1 MIMDHVERAKTRIIN
16 EYRGKNRMV
25 RWLTITPEISN
36 DHVEHPLDQIR
47 GSYDVDT
54 VSGEML
60 DIIGRIVG
68 VDRPILRGAE
78 FDVFG
83 YAGNDS
89 YTNYNIAP
97 YIGDGEAIDAPLNN
111 DLYRKLIKAKIAR
124 NISDGTADSII
135 QLVELIIGVKV
146 TALSD
151 NGDKSFDIGV
161 ASQLDN
167 TTLYLIEHFDIIPRP
182 QGTRLGQVFVLPL
195 NIGEIEYSSTRIYE
209 YSNITLPGDIA

>member
-1 MIMDHVERAKTRIIN
+1 MIMDHVERAKSRIIN
-16 EYRGKNRMV
+16 EYRDKRRMV

-36 DHVEHPLDQIR
+36 EHLEDTLDQVYV
-47 GSYDVDT
+47 SYDVDT

-60 DIIGRIVG
+60 GVIGRIVG
-68 VDRPILRGAE
+68 VARPILRAAE
-78 FDVFG
+78 LDVFG

-135 QLVELIIGVKV
+135 QLIEIIIGVKV
-146 TALSD
+146 TALVS
-151 NGDKSFDIGV
+151 NSDKSFDIGV
-161 ASQLDN
+161 ASELDN
-167 TTLYLIEHFDIIPRP
+167 TTLYLIQNFDIIPRP
-182 QGTRLGQVFVLPL
+182 QGTRIGEIFVLPIDI
-195 NIGEIEYSSTRIYE
+195 NEIEASSSHIYE
-209 YSNITLPGDIA
+209 YANFTLPGDVA

>member
-36 DHVEHPLDQIR
+36 DHVERPLDEIY

-68 VDRPILRGAE
+68 VARPILRDAE

-135 QLVELIIGVKV
+135 QLVEIIIGVKV
-146 TALSD
+146 TALVD
-151 NGDKSFDIGV
+151 NGDKSFDLGV

-167 TTLYLIEHFDIIPRP
+167 TTLYLIENFDLIPRP
-182 QGTRLGQVFVLPL
+182 QGTRIGQVFVLP
-195 NIGEIEYSSTRIYE
+195 IEIDEIESSSSHIYE
-209 YSNITLPGDIA
+209 YGNFTLPGDLA

>member
-1 MIMDHVERAKTRIIN
+1 MIMDHVERGKTRIIN

-25 RWLTITPEISN
+25 RWLTIAPEVSN
-36 DHVEHPLDQIR
+36 DYVERPLDQIY

-68 VDRPILRGAE
+68 VARPILRDAE

-83 YAGNDS
+83 YSGNDS

-135 QLVELIIGVKV
+135 QLVEIIIGVKV
-146 TALSD
+146 TALVD

-167 TTLYLIEHFDIIPRP
+167 TTLYLIENFDLIPRP
-182 QGTRLGQVFVLPL
+182 QGTRIGQVFVLP
-195 NIGEIEYSSTRIYE
+195 ISIADIESSSSHIYE
-209 YSNITLPGDIA
+209 YGNFTLPGDIS

>member
-25 RWLTITPEISN
+25 RWVTISPEISN
-36 DHVEHPLDQIR
+36 DHVERPLDQIY

-68 VDRPILRGAE
+68 VARPILRDAE

-135 QLVELIIGVKV
+135 QLVEIIVGVKV
-146 TALSD
+146 TALVD

-167 TTLYLIEHFDIIPRP
+167 TTLYLIDNFDLIPRP
-182 QGTRLGQVFVLPL
+182 QGTRIGQVFVLPT
-195 NIGEIEYSSTRIYE
+195 NIDEIESSSSHIYE
-209 YSNITLPGDIA
+209 YGNITLPGDLA

>member
-25 RWLTITPEISN
+25 RWVTIAPEISN
-36 DHVEHPLDQIR
+36 DHVESPLDQIY

-54 VSGEML
+54 VSGELL

-68 VDRPILRGAE
+68 ISRPILRGAE

-146 TALSD
+146 TALVD
-151 NGDKSFDIGV
+151 NGDKSFDLGV

-167 TTLYLIEHFDIIPRP
+167 TTLYLIENFDLIPRP
-182 QGTRLGQVFVLPL
+182 QGTRIGQVFVLPPE
-195 NIGEIEYSSTRIYE
+195 IDEIESSSSHIYE
-209 YSNITLPGDIA
+209 YGNITLPGDVS

>member
-1 MIMDHVERAKTRIIN
+1 MIMDHVDRAKSRIIN

-25 RWLTITPEISN
+25 RWVTIAPEISN
-36 DHVEHPLDQIR
+36 DHVERPLDQIY

-68 VDRPILRGAE
+68 VDRPILRDAE

-83 YAGNDS
+83 YSGNDS

-135 QLVELIIGVKV
+135 QLVEIIIGVKV
-146 TALSD
+146 TALVD

-167 TTLYLIEHFDIIPRP
+167 TTLYLIENFDLIPRP
-182 QGTRLGQVFVLPL
+182 QGTRMGQVFVFPT
-195 NIGEIEYSSTRIYE
+195 NITEIESSSSHIYE
-209 YSNITLPGDIA
+209 YGNFTLPGDLA

>member
-1 MIMDHVERAKTRIIN
+1 MIMDHVERAKSRIIN
-16 EYRGKNRMV
+16 EYRDKQRMV

-36 DHVEHPLDQIR
+36 DHLEGALDKVY

-60 DIIGRIVG
+60 DVIGRIVG
-68 VDRPILRGAE
+68 VARPILRAAGL
-78 FDVFG
+78 DVFG

-135 QLVELIIGVKV
+135 QLLEIIIGVKV
-146 TALSD
+146 TALVS

-161 ASQLDN
+161 ASELDN
-167 TTLYLIEHFDIIPRP
+167 TTLYLIENFDIIPRP
-182 QGTRLGQVFVLPL
+182 QGTR
-195 NIGEIEYSSTRIYE
+195 IGEIFLLPINIDEIEASSAHIYE
-209 YSNITLPGDIA
+209 YGNVTLPGDLS

>member
-1 MIMDHVERAKTRIIN
+1 MIMDHVERAKSRIIN
-16 EYRGKNRMV
+16 EYRDKQRMV
-25 RWLTITPEISN
+25 RWLTITPEIAN
-36 DHVEHPLDQIR
+36 EHLEGALDQVY

-60 DIIGRIVG
+60 DVIGRIVG
-68 VDRPILRGAE
+68 VARPILRDSE

-97 YIGDGEAIDAPLNN
+97 YIGDGEVIDAPLNN

-135 QLVELIIGVKV
+135 QLLEIIIGVKV
-146 TALSD
+146 TALVS

-161 ASQLDN
+161 ASELDN
-167 TTLYLIEHFDIIPRP
+167 TTLYLIENFDIIPRP
-182 QGTRLGQVFVLPL
+182 QGTRIGEIFVLPI
-195 NIGEIEYSSTRIYE
+195 NIDEIEASSSHIYE
-209 YSNITLPGDIA
+209 YGNVTLPGDLA

>member
-1 MIMDHVERAKTRIIN
+1 MIMDHVERAKSRIIN

-25 RWLTITPEISN
+25 RWVTIAPEISN
-36 DHVEHPLDQIR
+36 DRVERPLDQIY

-54 VSGEML
+54 ATGEML

-68 VDRPILRGAE
+68 VARPILRDAE

-135 QLVELIIGVKV
+135 QLVEIIIGVKV
-146 TALSD
+146 TALVD
-151 NGDKSFDIGV
+151 NGDKSFDLGV

-167 TTLYLIEHFDIIPRP
+167 TTLYLIENFDLIPRP
-182 QGTRLGQVFVLPL
+182 QGTRIGQVFVLPQE
-195 NIGEIEYSSTRIYE
+195 IDEIESSSSHIYE
-209 YSNITLPGDIA
+209 YGNFTLPGDLA

>member
-1 MIMDHVERAKTRIIN
+1 MRMNHVEKAESRIIN
-16 EYRGKNRMV
+16 EYRDKSRMV
-25 RWLTITPEISN
+25 RWLTITPEIAN
-36 DHVEHPLDQIR
+36 QHLEAPLDVIY

-60 DIIGRIVG
+60 DVIGRIVG

-83 YAGNDS
+83 YAGNES

-97 YIGDGEAIDAPLNN
+97 YIGDGEAFDAPLNN

-135 QLVELIIGVKV
+135 QLLEIIIDTKV
-146 TALSD
+146 TALVD

-161 ASQLDN
+161 ATQLDN
-167 TTLYLIEHFDIIPRP
+167 TTLYLIQNFDLVPRT
-182 QGTRLGQVFVLPL
+182 QGTRIGQVFVLPV
-195 NIGEIEYSSTRIYE
+195 NITEIEHASGRIYE
-209 YSNITLPGDIA
+209 YGNFTLPGDLA

>member
-1 MIMDHVERAKTRIIN
+1 MIMDHVERAKSRIIN

-25 RWLTITPEISN
+25 RWVTIAPEISN
-36 DHVEHPLDQIR
+36 DRVERPLDQIY

-68 VDRPILRGAE
+68 VARPILRDAE

-135 QLVELIIGVKV
+135 QLVEIIIGVRV
-146 TALSD
+146 TALVD
-151 NGDKSFDIGV
+151 NGDKSFDLGV

-167 TTLYLIEHFDIIPRP
+167 TTLYLIENFDLIPRP
-182 QGTRLGQVFVLPL
+182 QGTRIGQVFVLPPE
-195 NIGEIEYSSTRIYE
+195 IDEIESSSSHIYE
-209 YSNITLPGDIA
+209 YGNITLPGDLA

>member
-1 MIMDHVERAKTRIIN
+1 MSMDHVERARSRIIN
-16 EYRGKNRMV
+16 EYRDKQRMV
-25 RWLTITPEISN
+25 RWLTIMPEIAN
-36 DHVEHPLDQIR
+36 ERLEGALDLVY

-60 DIIGRIVG
+60 DVIGRIVG
-68 VDRPILRGAE
+68 VARPILRAAE

-124 NISDGTADSII
+124 NISDGIADSII
-135 QLVELIIGVKV
+135 QLLEIIIGVKV
-146 TALSD
+146 TALVD

-161 ASQLDN
+161 ASALDN
-167 TTLYLIEHFDIIPRP
+167 TTLYLIDNFDIIPRP
-182 QGTRLGQVFVLPL
+182 QGTRIGQIFILPI
-195 NIGEIEYSSTRIYE
+195 NIDEIEASSSHIYE
-209 YSNITLPGDIA
+209 YANVTLPGDLA